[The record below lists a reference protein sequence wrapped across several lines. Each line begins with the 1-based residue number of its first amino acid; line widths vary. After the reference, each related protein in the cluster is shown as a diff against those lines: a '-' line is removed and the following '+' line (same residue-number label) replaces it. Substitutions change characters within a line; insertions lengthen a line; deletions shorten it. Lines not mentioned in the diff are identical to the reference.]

1 MARFVYTRAGAADAE
16 ELAATAAAGLETY
29 RSFAPP
35 EWNPPTDA
43 TSVGAARSRLGNP
56 DTWGLLARTDDGE
69 PVGHVA
75 FNSARTSMWPGAVE
89 GLAHLWQLFV
99 REPYWGTGVATTLH
113 GRAVAEAA
121 RRGYTSMRLF
131 TPEAQARARRFY
143 EREGWVVVGPP
154 VADTGFGIP
163 LVEYRRGLG

>member
-1 MARFVYTRAGAADAE
+1 MARFVYTRASAADAE

-29 RSFAPP
+29 RAFAPP
-35 EWNPPTDA
+35 EWSPPPEA
-43 TSVGAARSRLGNP
+43 TSVAAARSRLGNSG
-56 DTWGLLARTDDGE
+56 TWGLLARTEDGAS
-69 PVGHVA
+69 VGHVA
-75 FNSARTSMWPGAVE
+75 FTPARTSMWPGAVD

-99 REPYWGTGVATTLH
+99 REPYWGTGAATTLH
-113 GRAVAEAA
+113 ARTVAEAA
-121 RRGYTSMRLF
+121 RQGYTSMRLF
-131 TPEAQARARRFY
+131 TPAGQARARRFY